1 VRKGNELVEIDSRP
15 IPPYFQLKTLLLD
28 AILSGEYA
36 PGDRLPTEHE
46 LCARYGISRTPVG
59 RALSELAAE
68 GVILRRRRH
77 GTFVNPH
84 WLRRPADGAEIRVVV
99 PEGPWEEMIRSA
111 APGASVVAVSRP
123 SLHQSLTHAIAE
135 GSAPDVAVLD
145 SVWVPE
151 FATAGFLHPLED
163 VDAGWVRS
171 VHDADFLA
179 PVVAANRYEGRTYGV
194 SAFAD
199 VAGLWYS
206 KGALQRAGVAP
217 PTTWSELRSAARA
230 TAGGRIRHPIVMPGG
245 SRAGETTAYCLIA
258 LLAGNGVRVLGADG
272 VTVGSRAAAD
282 TLRFVRRLVVDGLMP
297 VDVVGYEWNRAVR
310 LLADRRAAFALGGS
324 YEAAVLAQELGV
336 PLSDVAEHVGFGAV
350 PGGPR
355 GRPAV
360 ASGGLVF
367 AILRQAAQPKA
378 AMRLLRDVVAPE
390 LVARV
395 ARETGRIPARR
406 SAVELAAPGLP
417 FVSETARMLEHAVT
431 RPATPLYP
439 RVSAQLQAMLESVL
453 TGRRTPVQAARHG
466 AELVAAITG
475 LPLAGDG
482 SPSRPAARRA
492 AGTPRG

>member
-1 VRKGNELVEIDSRP
+1 VDIDSRP

-46 LCARYGISRTPVG
+46 LCAQYGISRTPVG

-84 WLRRPADGAEIRVVV
+84 WLRRPADVAEVRVVV
-99 PEGPWEEMIRSA
+99 PEGPWEAMIRSA
-111 APGASVVAVSRP
+111 APAASVVAVSRP
-123 SLHQSLTHAIAE
+123 SLHQALTHAIAE

-145 SVWVPE
+145 SVWLPE

-163 VDAGWVRS
+163 VDEEWVRS
-171 VHDADFLA
+171 VQDDFLA
-179 PVVAANRYEGRTYGV
+179 PVVASNRFEGRTYGV

-206 KGALQRAGVAP
+206 RDALGRAGVAP
-217 PTTWSELRSAARA
+217 PRTWSELRSAAHA

-258 LLAGNGVRVLGADG
+258 LFAGNGVHVLGRDG

-297 VDVVGYEWNRAVR
+297 VEVVGYEWNRAVR
-310 LLADRRAAFALGGS
+310 LLAGRRAAFALGGS

-336 PLSDVAEHVGFGAV
+336 PLSDVAEHVGFAAV
-350 PGGPR
+350 PAGPR

-367 AILRQAAQPKA
+367 GILRQAAQPKA

-390 LVARV
+390 LVAQV

-406 SAVELAAPGLP
+406 SAVELASPGLP
-417 FVSETARMLEHAVT
+417 FVSETAKMLEHAVT

-439 RVSAQLQAMLESVL
+439 RVSAQLQAMLEAVL
-453 TGRRTPVQAARHG
+453 TGRRTPTQAARHG
-466 AELVAAITG
+466 AELLAAITG
-475 LPLAGDG
+475 LPLAE
-482 SPSRPAARRA
+482 SAATASSSRS
-492 AGTPRG
+492 